1 MSEAEWGFGPADDR
15 DGVLLVSPHLD
26 DAVISCGAFLL
37 AHPGASVAT
46 LFAASP
52 GEYTNPLNEWDTE
65 CGFQPGDDT
74 MAVRRGEDCRALA
87 ETGGAVPRWL
97 DFCQNSHVA
106 RADPGAIPDGAV
118 DALVTAIV
126 DLQARVVVAPL
137 GLGHPDH
144 IACHATALAVRERTP
159 GTYWLWYSDLPYA
172 YIPRVLSARFRALH
186 RTGFVA
192 TPACPVLSH
201 DFAAK
206 WRALCEYTTQVAG
219 LDRLWR
225 LRDRLERGG
234 ESYWE
239 LDATE

>member
-1 MSEAEWGFGPADDR
+1 MTFEPPDWHESRPGTSAAPTPDEVAS
-15 DGVLLVSPHLD
+15 LLQVEHLLDQRWPETRIEPSLIRISALMDLLGSPQLGYPSIHI
-26 DAVISCGAFLL
+26 AGTN
-37 AHPGASVAT
+37 GKTSVAR
-46 LFAASP
+46 
-52 GEYTNPLNEWDTE
+52 
-65 CGFQPGDDT
+65 
-74 MAVRRGEDCRALA
+74 M
-87 ETGGAVPRWL
+87 
-97 DFCQNSHVA
+97 
-106 RADPGAIPDGAV
+106 V

-234 ESYWE
+234 RDG
-239 LDATE
+239 DADHDGRPQVA